1 MNRRQLLKAGSYLSA
16 AYALP
21 LTVSKQLFAANLP
34 ADLVDFTATDLSIA
48 IRDKHTS
55 CTEVMQSYLQHIHT
69 YNPVYNAIISM
80 LDDDELIRQ
89 AREAD
94 NSLARVQG
102 VDARHTARCQRPDP
116 GGRIALHKWFAYVCR

>member
-1 MNRRQLLKAGSYLSA
+1 MLEEEKMNRRQFLKAGSYLSA

-55 CTEVMQSYLQHIHT
+55 CTEVMQSTCSIYIPIT
-69 YNPVYNAIISM
+69 
-80 LDDDELIRQ
+80 
-89 AREAD
+89 
-94 NSLARVQG
+94 
-102 VDARHTARCQRPDP
+102 RCITP
-116 GGRIALHKWFAYVCR
+116 